1 MLKANYD
8 HFYYRKY
15 SCMTCVPCRTFKTDP
30 FTDSVK
36 CERESECGPWKKG
49 YFRRKRAAKEE
60 ESSSEE
66 EESEESSSW
75 TRNLLT
81 SC

>member
-1 MLKANYD
+1 
-8 HFYYRKY
+8 
-15 SCMTCVPCRTFKTDP
+15 MTCVPCRTFKTDP

-49 YFRRKRAAKEE
+49 YFKRKRAAKEE

-66 EESEESSSW
+66 EESKESSS
-75 TRNLLT
+75 
-81 SC
+81 